1 MNDELV
7 FLQSIHK
14 LPESQKKDNKTVQKP
29 WNDMILQ
36 MHVDKYVF
44 SKRIMCTITKV
55 GYKFGYYFSQ
65 WAKKYIMA

>member
-1 MNDELV
+1 MMSWS
-7 FLQSIHK
+7 FS
-14 LPESQKKDNKTVQKP
+14 SQFINCLKVKKKDNKTVQKP

-65 WAKKYIMA
+65 